1 MRLMKKTLPALLLA
15 LALAVASFAQ
25 DKTSPTPSGDASAGP
40 PKMVIDSFS
49 HDFGEVVGGTPL
61 RHAFKVK
68 NVGKGVLKI
77 ESVVP
82 G

>member
-1 MRLMKKTLPALLLA
+1 MKLSKTLPALLVA

-25 DKTSPTPSGDASAGP
+25 VKSSPNQSGEANTDT
-40 PKMVIDSFS
+40 PKMVIDSFT
-49 HDFGEVVGGTPL
+49 HDFGEVVGGEPL
-61 RHAFKVK
+61 RHVFKVK

>member
-1 MRLMKKTLPALLLA
+1 MRLSKTLHALLVA
-15 LALAVASFAQ
+15 LALAAASFAQ
-25 DKTSPTPSGDASAGP
+25 VKTSPNQANDQNTEP
-40 PKMVIDSFS
+40 PKMVVDSFTY
-49 HDFGEVVGGTPL
+49 DFGEVAAGEPL

-68 NVGKGVLKI
+68 NAGKGVLKI

>member
-15 LALAVASFAQ
+15 LALAVAGFAQ
-25 DKTSPTPSGDASAGP
+25 DKPSPNQAGDANAGP
-40 PKMVIDSFS
+40 PKMVIDSLT
-49 HDFGEVVGGTPL
+49 HDFGEVVGGEPL
-61 RHAFKVK
+61 RHIFKVK
-68 NVGKGVLKI
+68 NTGKGVLKI